1 MKHFLPQCQGKK
13 LNSLRILNRASQ
25 YCRWREILNE
35 KANLKVD
42 ACSKRVFQNSD
53 KKTQDNGS
61 IMWLVWNELFK
72 WIYLETN
79 ESEFFLCFLKIKTW
93 RHILGNTYY
102 LGTEVLFC
110 FVLFIL
116 WMKSNILH
124 KYAYF
129 LWLESFK
136 IISDNQY
143 KYRGVADFL
152 WKNSS
157 YLKSGISLLFYL

>member
-1 MKHFLPQCQGKK
+1 MLICFSRAISMKHFLPQCQGKK

-35 KANLKVD
+35 KANLKVH

-110 FVLFIL
+110 FVLFCLFCEWKAIYCTNMPIFYDWKVL
-116 WMKSNILH
+116 KLYLTINI
-124 KYAYF
+124 
-129 LWLESFK
+129 S
-136 IISDNQY
+136 I
-143 KYRGVADFL
+143 GV
-152 WKNSS
+152 
-157 YLKSGISLLFYL
+157 